1 MTHEYG
7 RHNTNG
13 VGGRNICIVHRK
25 LSVEILYGLQRNCRS
40 DEKMIIEMTH
50 DNEIIRIL
58 SHGKEITNYSIK
70 YIAEGDK

>member
-1 MTHEYG
+1 
-7 RHNTNG
+7 
-13 VGGRNICIVHRK
+13 
-25 LSVEILYGLQRNCRS
+25 
-40 DEKMIIEMTH
+40 MIIEMTH